1 MPPPLVRRPG
11 PSQGL
16 VNTPAVKTF
25 RIAELLLLIVEELGE
40 RTEQDPGYQNL
51 GSLGN
56 LILTNKSLFISLQ
69 AYLYAQD
76 LEDDCHKGL
85 QHAVFNCSDQLGYRI
100 LSKYPV
106 VLLRP
111 NINKIYKRSTA
122 NARATF
128 TLLHIAAA
136 RQQHRVI
143 RKLRDLGAKYQE
155 VKSFH
160 LVLPQKFR
168 DLLDKETAL
177 SNHLY
182 RLRWNPALAPLI
194 QQDVETFDLLD
205 EFWDAAYVGTFNLAV
220 AFASHGVAPPDP
232 PFWSMTVHHLAA
244 SLTDQ
249 QYSVKLL
256 RHAVKTHPSLN
267 ETPGG
272 LERYS
277 VLHFAIQAFNLKA
290 LRYLLESGI
299 GFGPYMVDSL
309 GNNPL
314 HCVFRL
320 ALESANN
327 GTLRTVCKRMA
338 DDLMDNH
345 GFHHRMVRTYWPYES
360 PVLILAQSALIDW
373 SGRQHV
379 IKYLLEKCL
388 KGEMDM
394 KFHRN
399 YDPTVHQNTLNIP
412 DACGNTALAFMAKA
426 IVAHGGNAA
435 MEALF
440 NKMIR
445 HGAKLNLDI
454 NPRYRPRKYAHSI
467 KYIVQAAEG
476 CTRFKKQVDRLGG
489 SLHQAEIDGT
499 AAGYNGIDQRD
510 HVPHLHSLPSHHL
523 FFQGHP

>member
-1 MPPPLVRRPG
+1 MSSPLIRRPD

-16 VNTPAVKTF
+16 VNTSAVKTF

-40 RTEQDPGYQNL
+40 RTEQEPGYQNL

-76 LEDDCHKGL
+76 LKDDTNKGL
-85 QHAVFNCSDQLGYRI
+85 QHAVFNCSDRLSYRI

-106 VLLRP
+106 ALLRLSV
-111 NINKIYKRSTA
+111 NKVYKRSTA

-136 RQQHRVI
+136 RKQRLVI
-143 RKLRDLGAKYQE
+143 RKLGHLGAKYQE
-155 VKSFH
+155 VKN
-160 LVLPQKFR
+160 LQVVLSQEFR
-168 DLLDKETAL
+168 DQLEKENAL

-182 RLRWNPALAPLI
+182 RLRWKPALAPLI
-194 QQDVETFDLLD
+194 LQDVETFDLLN
-205 EFWDAAYVGTFNLAV
+205 EFWDAAYVGTFDLAV
-220 AFASHGVAPPDP
+220 AFASHGLAPPEP

-244 SLTDQ
+244 SLVDQ
-249 QYSVKLL
+249 KYSVQLL
-256 RHAVKTHPSLN
+256 KQAVKMHPSLN

-277 VLHFAIQAFNLKA
+277 VLHFAIQAFNSKG

-299 GFGPYMVDSL
+299 GFGSYMVDAL

-320 ALESANN
+320 AMESANN
-327 GTLRTVCKRMA
+327 KTLRTACKRMA
-338 DDLMDNH
+338 DDLMDKH
-345 GFHHRMVRTYWPYES
+345 GFHHRMVRTCWPYES

-373 SGRQHV
+373 SGRQYM
-379 IKYLLEKCL
+379 IKYLLDKCL
-388 KGEMDM
+388 KSEVEM
-394 KFHRN
+394 KFHQN
-399 YDPTVHQNTLNIP
+399 YDPAVHQNTLNLP
-412 DACGNTALAFMAKA
+412 DACGNTALSFIAKA
-426 IVAHGGNAA
+426 IVAHGGNEA
-435 MEALF
+435 METLF
-440 NKMIR
+440 IKMIR
-445 HGAKLNLDI
+445 YGARVNLDI

-476 CTRFKKQVDRLGG
+476 CTRFKRQVDRLGG

-499 AAGYNGIDQRD
+499 AMGYDGIEQRD
-510 HVPHLHSLPSHHL
+510 LVPHVHSLPSDHL
-523 FFQGHP
+523 FFQGYP